1 MKLKIEGITWEL
13 DETCRSSVWG
23 TGGAPSFLVLAGDN
37 MRSKLCF
44 FFLPQPSCHTS
55 DLIAI

>member
-13 DETCRSSVWG
+13 DETRRSSVWG

-44 FFLPQPSCHTS
+44 FFFATTFMSY
-55 DLIAI
+55 I